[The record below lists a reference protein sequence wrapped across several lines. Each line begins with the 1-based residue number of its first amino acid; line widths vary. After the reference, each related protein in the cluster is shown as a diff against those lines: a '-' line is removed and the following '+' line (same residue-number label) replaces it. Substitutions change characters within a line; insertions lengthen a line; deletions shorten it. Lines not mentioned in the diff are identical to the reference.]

1 MKLHLRGRRLWS
13 ALAVVPVAVG
23 VLAAGPAAQAAD
35 PPFVGWTAVLPALAT
50 DYQPNSSDDCVAGR
64 VACVKRTI
72 AAMQTRFDPLAA
84 SCDHAAVFALAYLR
98 TTQTY
103 LESTSTPGYFADPG
117 FVNHEDAAF
126 AAMYFGAVDD
136 WKAGQLER
144 VPPAWRIALQAGQD
158 RSVSG
163 NGDLLLGMS
172 AHVNRDLP
180 FVLAAI
186 GLVAP
191 DGTSRKPDHDQ
202 INVMLNH
209 VVQPL
214 IDEEAARFDPAIQT
228 VQTPYG
234 VGYTGLMQMLVAWR
248 ESAWRAAERLVS
260 APDPAARAQV
270 AADIEASAASEAQT
284 IKASSSYLPPV
295 SSTASRDR
303 FCAANGAATS

>member
-1 MKLHLRGRRLWS
+1 VKLRLRRPRLFS
-13 ALAVVPVAVG
+13 ALAAVPVAAL
-23 VLAAGPAAQAAD
+23 LAAGPAAQAAD
-35 PPFVGWTAVLPALAT
+35 PPFVGWSSVLPALAT

-64 VACVKRTI
+64 VACVRRTI
-72 AAMQTRFDPLAA
+72 ATMQTRFDPLAA

-103 LESTSTPGYFADPG
+103 LDSTLTPGYFADPA

-126 AAMYFGAVDD
+126 AAMYFGAIDD
-136 WKAGQLER
+136 WNAGHLDR
-144 VPPAWRIALQAGQD
+144 VPPAWRIALQADQD
-158 RSVSG
+158 RSVTG
-163 NGDLLLGMS
+163 NGDLLLGMN

-191 DGTSRKPDHDQ
+191 NGTSRKPDHDK

-214 IDEEAARFDPAIQT
+214 IDEEAARFDPGIQT
-228 VQTPYG
+228 VQTPFG

-260 APDPAARAQV
+260 APDAADRAQV
-270 AADIEASAASEAQT
+270 AADIEASAASEAEA
-284 IKASSSYLPPV
+284 IRASSSYLPPV
-295 SSTASRDR
+295 SSTAARDQ
-303 FCAANGAATS
+303 FCAAHSGTTS

>member
-1 MKLHLRGRRLWS
+1 VKLHSPRRRLLS
-13 ALAVVPVAVG
+13 ALAVVPVTVG
-23 VLAAGPAAQAAD
+23 VFAAGPAAQAAD
-35 PPFVGWTAVLPALAT
+35 PPFVDWSSVLPALAT

-64 VACVKRTI
+64 VACVQHTI

-103 LESTSTPGYFADPG
+103 LDSTRTAGYFTDPA

-126 AAMYFGAVDD
+126 AAMYFGAIDD
-136 WKAGQLER
+136 WNAGHLDR

-158 RSVSG
+158 RSVTG
-163 NGDLLLGMS
+163 NGDLLLGMN
-172 AHVNRDLP
+172 ARVNRDLP

-191 DGTSRKPDHDQ
+191 DGTSRKPDHDK

-214 IDEEAARFDPAIQT
+214 IDEEAARFDPGTKT

-270 AADIEASAASEAQT
+270 AADIEASAASEARA

-295 SSTASRDR
+295 SSTAGRDQ
-303 FCAANGAATS
+303 FCAAHSGATA